1 MGYYRRSSILDSFSL
16 SPLPYPVL
24 LILAVT
30 LIFLGISSY
39 FSYEEA
45 LEEVEGQLSWV
56 LFATP
61 VVLILLVRWLSSK
74 ENSDMFFASSSPWDK
89 HRRTY
94 YGQSEGSF
102 PWGVA
107 AMIVLLLVL
116 VQFQSSFLDSWF

>member
-1 MGYYRRSSILDSFSL
+1 MGYYRRSSIFDSFSL

-24 LILAVT
+24 LLLALP

-45 LEEVEGQLSWV
+45 LETAEEQLSWV

-61 VVLILLVRWLSSK
+61 VLLILLVRWLSSM
-74 ENSDMFFASSSPWDK
+74 EYSDMYFTSSSPWDK
-89 HRRTY
+89 RRRTHY
-94 YGQSEGSF
+94 QPSE
-102 PWGVA
+102 
-107 AMIVLLLVL
+107 LLLVL